1 MVGRLLIVLA
11 VALGIGLYLPDSRA
25 LIGEWT
31 SPLMEPGRRW
41 ITGQELEQ
49 IATDFGIYLGG
60 KGLEPLRRG
69 EFDQWLDSRYPQT
82 RSRVDGWG
90 SRYTGRVTR
99 SGFEIVSPGPDGIL
113 ETDDDLSATGTR
125 Q

>member
-1 MVGRLLIVLA
+1 MVGRLLLVLA
-11 VALGIGLYLPDSRA
+11 VVLGVGLYLPDSRA

-49 IATDFGIYLGG
+49 IATDFGIYLEGRD
-60 KGLEPLRRG
+60 LAPLRRG
-69 EFDQWLDSRYPQT
+69 EFDDWLDRRYPES

-90 SRYTGRVTR
+90 SRYSARVTR
-99 SGFEIVSPGPDGIL
+99 TAFEIVSPGPDGL
-113 ETDDDLSATGTR
+113 LGTDDDLSAVGSR